1 VAAAAATPAGE
12 LLRPLNIGPSVGPS
26 YGASAAQR
34 ALTFPAVRILV
45 VSSRLTDGRRAALMR
60 LAAAEGEP
68 VPAAPAALEALV
80 HGDRPQAV
88 LLDGPLD
95 APSPEVAGRLEAW
108 VEAGTSVVAVGTAT
122 TAGSTGGWV
131 DVLRA
136 TAQPAVPPGEVF
148 ARVADVGHPLAARV
162 DAEFPV
168 VDVFQPLSPAH
179 DAMGALLQVTYR
191 FCNQGAVLAG
201 DRGRGLVVVSGLGNT
216 DAALAVPALAT
227 VLRRALRG
235 RDRLHP
241 PGRALGV
248 GIVGY
253 GRFGGMGLRHGTAAG
268 ATPGLELVA
277 GCDTDPGRRKAAE
290 HDFPGIRVHTSV
302 DELAADGDVDVAM
315 VATPPVAHMSVVA
328 ALLRAGKHVV
338 CEKPLCFSVAEADR
352 LFALA
357 REHDRMLTVHQS
369 RRWDRDFRAVR
380 RAVDDGL
387 LGEVFNTETF
397 VGGFDHPCRAWHSE
411 AAVSGGLAY
420 DWGAH
425 HVDWILLLMG
435 SVPARVSA
443 VGQKRVWH
451 DVTNLDQLRVRMRW
465 DDGREAEYLASDVA
479 AVRRPK
485 FYVQGTAGTLVG
497 HYRPVAFERIDPA
510 RGYVS
515 EAAHHA
521 EAPAELAV
529 ARYRGPGELEEM
541 SLPLEPEVPFAFHRN
556 LADHLHLG
564 EPLAVEPQSVR
575 EVVAVLEAATRSA
588 AEGGQPVD
596 FR

>member
-1 VAAAAATPAGE
+1 
-12 LLRPLNIGPSVGPS
+12 
-26 YGASAAQR
+26 
-34 ALTFPAVRILV
+34 VRIVV
-45 VSSRLTDGRRAALMR
+45 VSSRLSDGRRAALTR
-60 LAAAEGEP
+60 LVAAEGEP
-68 VPAAPAALEALV
+68 VLVSPAEVEASGG
-80 HGDRPQAV
+80 GDRPQAV
-88 LLDGPLD
+88 LFDGPLPP
-95 APSPEVAGRLEAW
+95 PSPELAGRLEAW
-108 VEAGTSVVAVGTAT
+108 VEAGSSLVAVGTVGA
-122 TAGSTGGWV
+122 AGPPAGWV
-131 DVLRA
+131 DVLWA
-136 TAQPAVPPGEVF
+136 SAQPPVPPGEVF
-148 ARVADVGHPLAARV
+148 ARVAEPDHPLVARI
-162 DAEFPV
+162 DPEFPV

-179 DAMGALLQVTYR
+179 DAMEPLLQVTYR

-201 DRGRGLVVVSGLGNT
+201 ERGRGLVVVSGLGNT

-235 RDRLHP
+235 RERLRT
-241 PGRALGV
+241 PGRSLGV

-253 GRFGGMGLRHGTAAG
+253 GRYGGMGLVHGTAAG

-277 GCDTDPGRRKAAE
+277 ACDTDAGRRKAAE

-302 DELAADGDVDVAM
+302 EELAADGDVDVAM
-315 VATPPVAHMSVVA
+315 VATPPVAHMAVVA
-328 ALLRAGKHVV
+328 TLLRAGKHVA
-338 CEKPLCFSVAEADR
+338 CEKPLCFTVAEADR

-357 REHDRMLTVHQS
+357 REHDRTLTVHQC

-380 RAVDDGL
+380 RAVDEGL
-387 LGEVFNTETF
+387 LGEVFNIETF
-397 VGGFDHPCRAWHSE
+397 VGGFEHPCRAWHSE

-443 VGQKRVWH
+443 VGHKRVWH
-451 DVTNLDQLRVRMRW
+451 DVTNLDQLRVRMQW
-465 DDGREAEYLASDVA
+465 DDGREAEYVASDVA

-497 HYRPVAFERIDPA
+497 HYRPVAFDRIDPA

-521 EAPAELAV
+521 EAPADLTM
-529 ARYRGPGELEEM
+529 ARYRGGAGGLEET
-541 SLPLEPEVPFAFHRN
+541 SVPVEPEVFFAFHRN
-556 LADHLHLG
+556 LADHLHLS

-575 EVVAVLEAATRSA
+575 EVVAVLEAASRSA

>member
-1 VAAAAATPAGE
+1 M
-12 LLRPLNIGPSVGPS
+12 
-26 YGASAAQR
+26 
-34 ALTFPAVRILV
+34 RILV
-45 VSSRLTDGRRAALMR
+45 VSSRLTDSRRAVLSR
-60 LAAAEGEP
+60 LVAAEGEP
-68 VPAAPAALEALV
+68 VLVAPGDLETSV
-80 HGDRPQAV
+80 DGDRPQAV
-88 LLDGPLD
+88 LLDGPLE
-95 APSPEVAGRLEAW
+95 APSPELASRLEAW
-108 VEAGTSVVAVGTAT
+108 IEAGTSIVAVGTV
-122 TAGSTGGWV
+122 TAAGPSGGWV
-131 DVLRA
+131 DVLWA

-148 ARVADVGHPLAARV
+148 ARVAEPHHPLVARV
-162 DAEFPV
+162 DGEFPLT
-168 VDVFQPLSPAH
+168 DVFEPLSPAH
-179 DAMGALLQVTYR
+179 DAMEALVQVTYR

-201 DRGRGLVVVSGLGNT
+201 DRGRGSVVVSGLGNT
-216 DAALAVPALAT
+216 DAALCVPALAT

-235 RDRLHP
+235 RDRVLP
-241 PGRALGV
+241 ASRPLGV

-253 GRFGGMGLRHGTAAG
+253 GRFGRMGLLHGTAAG
-268 ATPGLELVA
+268 ATSGLELVA
-277 GCDTDPGRRKAAE
+277 ASDTDPGRRKAAE
-290 HDFPGIRVHTSV
+290 HDFPGIRVHATV
-302 DELAADGDVDVAM
+302 EELAVDGDVDVAM

-328 ALLRAGKHVV
+328 TLLRAGKHVA
-338 CEKPLCFSVAEADR
+338 CEKPLCFTVAEADR

-357 REHDRMLTVHQS
+357 REHGRMLTVHQS

-397 VGGFDHPCRAWHSE
+397 VGGFEHPCRAWHSE

-443 VGQKRVWH
+443 VGHKRVWH

-465 DDGREAEYLASDVA
+465 DDGREAEYVASDIA

-497 HYRPVAFERIDPA
+497 HYRPVAFDRIDPA

-521 EAPAELAV
+521 EAPAELTV
-529 ARYRGPGELEEM
+529 ARYRAGGGLEET
-541 SLPLEPEVPFAFHRN
+541 SLPLEPDTPFAFHRN
-556 LADHLHLG
+556 VADHLHLG

>member
-1 VAAAAATPAGE
+1 MGR
-12 LLRPLNIGPSVGPS
+12 RP
-26 YGASAAQR
+26 
-34 ALTFPAVRILV
+34 LTFPAVRILV
-45 VSSRLTDGRRAALMR
+45 VSSRLTEGRRAALTR

-68 VPAAPAALEALV
+68 VLVPATGLEPSV

-88 LLDGPLD
+88 LLDGPLEP
-95 APSPEVAGRLEAW
+95 ASPEVAGRLEAW
-108 VEAGTSVVAVGTAT
+108 IEAGTSLVALGTAT
-122 TAGSTGGWV
+122 AAGPPGDWV
-131 DVLRA
+131 DVLWA
-136 TAQPAVPPGEVF
+136 TAQPAVPPGEVY
-148 ARVADVGHPLAARV
+148 ARVAEPGHPLVARV
-162 DAEFPV
+162 DGEFPV
-168 VDVFQPLSPAH
+168 VDVFQPLSPAR
-179 DAMGALLQVTYR
+179 DAMGPLLQVTYR

-201 DRGRGLVVVSGLGNT
+201 ERGHGLVVVSGLGNT

-235 RDRLHP
+235 RDRLRP
-241 PGRALGV
+241 AGRPLGL

-253 GRFGGMGLRHGTAAG
+253 GRFGRMGLLHGTAAG
-268 ATPGLELVA
+268 AVSGLELVA
-277 GCDTDPGRRKAAE
+277 ACDSDAGRRKAAE
-290 HDFPGIRVHTSV
+290 QDFPGIRVHESV
-302 DELAADGDVDVAM
+302 EQLAADGDVDVAM
-315 VATPPVAHMSVVA
+315 VATPPVAHLSVVA
-328 ALLRAGKHVV
+328 TLLRAGKHVA

-357 REHDRMLTVHQS
+357 RQHDRMLTVHQS

-380 RAVDDGL
+380 RAVDEGV

-397 VGGFDHPCRAWHSE
+397 VGSFEHPCRAWHSE

-435 SVPARVSA
+435 SVPASVSA
-443 VGQKRVWH
+443 IGHKRVWH

-479 AVRRPK
+479 AVRQPK

-497 HYRPVAFERIDPA
+497 HYRPVAFDRIDPA

-521 EAPAELAV
+521 EAPAALTV
-529 ARYRGPGELEEM
+529 ARYRGGSGGLEET
-541 SLPLEPEVPFAFHRN
+541 SLPLAPDVPFAFHRN

-588 AEGGQPVD
+588 AEGGRPVD